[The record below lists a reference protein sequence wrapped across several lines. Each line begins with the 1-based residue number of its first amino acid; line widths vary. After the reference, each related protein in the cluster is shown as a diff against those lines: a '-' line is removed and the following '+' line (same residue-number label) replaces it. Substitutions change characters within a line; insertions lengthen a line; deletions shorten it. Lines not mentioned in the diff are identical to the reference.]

1 MTTSSGDIAHSEPDA
16 EVANLHPGTGMETQT
31 IARLARKAP
40 CRDPLVPSSV
50 PTSVLVLVLVLS
62 VAVLVLV
69 LETAF

>member
-1 MTTSSGDIAHSEPDA
+1 
-16 EVANLHPGTGMETQT
+16 METQIT
-31 IARLARKAP
+31 ARLARNAP

-50 PTSVLVLVLVLS
+50 PTSVLVLVLVLVLS